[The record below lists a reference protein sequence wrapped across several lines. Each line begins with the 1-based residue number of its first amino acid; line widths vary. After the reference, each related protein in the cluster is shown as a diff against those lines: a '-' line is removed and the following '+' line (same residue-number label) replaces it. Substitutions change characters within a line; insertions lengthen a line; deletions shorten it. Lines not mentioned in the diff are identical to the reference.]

1 VTFQWLFYSDT
12 NAKVDLL
19 EESLQK
25 RNYELTRLTY
35 LERLFDYVKRES
47 DVTLIIRAS
56 TVYNAYQLCEELS
69 VKYPHIYIVLMIP
82 DNMENARKAMQAGA
96 SNIIRFSAD
105 KEDIRSMIIHAE
117 KYMQHRRQQADVTH
131 MAAPI
136 LDQRVISVCSTKG
149 GTGRSSTTVNLAAAL
164 TKEGRRTAVLDAD
177 IQFGDAAMYMDLRPR
192 RTIYE
197 WIKEGD
203 NRTELDIDGFLT
215 KHEEGVSVMPAPSR
229 PEFFELVTAADIQLA
244 IQELKKIYQV
254 IIIDTSAAISEVQL
268 QCLNDSDEILL
279 LTEGSLPA
287 VRNTKLYLDTLET
300 MQLKEKVRLI
310 HNREKKKGGMD
321 PNKIAALAGQD
332 IYFSLPDQQ
341 PLVEAAI
348 EEGKP
353 YVYAHPKKP
362 LSKQM
367 AGLAR
372 KILTGTE
379 KATKKPKK
387 KLLSKA
393 Q

>member
-1 VTFQWLFYSDT
+1 MTFQWLFYSDT

-56 TVYNAYQLCEELS
+56 TVYNSYQLCEELS

-96 SNIIRFSAD
+96 SNTIRFSAD

-117 KYMQHRRQQADVTH
+117 KYMQHRRQQADIMH
-131 MAAPI
+131 MPTAL
-136 LDQRVISVCSTKG
+136 LDQQVISVCSTKG
-149 GTGRSSTTVNLAAAL
+149 GTGRSATAVNLAAAL
-164 TKEGRRTAVLDAD
+164 AKEGQRTVVLDAD
-177 IQFGDAAMYMDLRPR
+177 VQFGDAAMYMDLRPR

-203 NRTELDIDGFLT
+203 NRTELDIDSFLT
-215 KHEEGVSVMPAPSR
+215 KHEEGVSVMAAPAR
-229 PEFFELVTAADIQLA
+229 PEFFEMVTAADIQLA
-244 IQELKKIYQV
+244 VQELKKIYQV
-254 IIIDTSAAISEVQL
+254 VIIDTSAAISEVQL
-268 QCLNDSDEILL
+268 QCLHESDEILL
-279 LTEGSLPA
+279 LTEGTLPA

-300 MQLKEKVRLI
+300 MQLKEKVRLV

-321 PNKIAALAGQD
+321 PKKIAGLAGQD
-332 IYFSLPDQQ
+332 FYFSLPDQQ
-341 PLVEAAI
+341 QLVEASI

-353 YVYAHPKKP
+353 YVLSQPKKL
-362 LSKQM
+362 LSRQM
-367 AGLAR
+367 TGLAR
-372 KILTGTE
+372 KLLTGTE
-379 KATKKPKK
+379 KAAKKPKK
-387 KLLSKA
+387 KLLSRA